1 MEKIMEIINKLI
13 DALKGILA
21 KLGLAEML
29 SNFNFGF

>member
-1 MEKIMEIINKLI
+1 MEKIMEIIKKLI
-13 DALKGILA
+13 DVVKGLLA

>member
-1 MEKIMEIINKLI
+1 MDKIMEIINKLI
-13 DALKGILA
+13 DVVKGLLA